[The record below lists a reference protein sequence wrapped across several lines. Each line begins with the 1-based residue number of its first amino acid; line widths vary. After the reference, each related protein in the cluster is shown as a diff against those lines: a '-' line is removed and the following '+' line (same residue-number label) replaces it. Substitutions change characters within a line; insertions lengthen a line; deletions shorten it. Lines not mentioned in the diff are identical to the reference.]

1 MKASRKTS
9 FGSEE
14 EEKEEGTGGPKAGR
28 DSWTTEVKT
37 P

>member
-28 DSWTTEVKT
+28 DS
-37 P
+37 

>member
-14 EEKEEGTGGPKAGR
+14 EEKEEGAGGPKAGR
-28 DSWTTEVKT
+28 DS
-37 P
+37 